1 MEVTWLYFPVADTY
15 EVSTMRLSYA
25 TVVRLLYRRLSSL
38 SFSHHT
44 SHMILIF
51 ELSRYTVLSLDCIL
65 SLVMALIIIILTYYP
80 TNDRD
85 DVLIN
90 VSMSYDPLS
99 RQEKLSS
106 DPIYP
111 VSIDVLSLFYCVTD
125 T

>member
-15 EVSTMRLSYA
+15 EVSTIRLSYA
-25 TVVRLLYRRLSSL
+25 TVVRILYRRLSSL

>member
-1 MEVTWLYFPVADTY
+1 
-15 EVSTMRLSYA
+15 
-25 TVVRLLYRRLSSL
+25 
-38 SFSHHT
+38 
-44 SHMILIF
+44 MILIF

>member
-15 EVSTMRLSYA
+15 EVSTIRLSYA
-25 TVVRLLYRRLSSL
+25 TVVRLLYRRLSL

>member
-1 MEVTWLYFPVADTY
+1 M
-15 EVSTMRLSYA
+15 
-25 TVVRLLYRRLSSL
+25 
-38 SFSHHT
+38 
-44 SHMILIF
+44 LIF
-51 ELSRYTVLSLDCIL
+51 DLSRYTVLSLDCIL

-99 RQEKLSS
+99 RQERLSS
-106 DPIYP
+106 DSIYL